1 MKKENNKTKKSIH
14 YAYKGEI
21 KIKNKNKSQIHINQQ
36 NLYQYEQIDIQKITQ
51 THQNFKT

>member
-21 KIKNKNKSQIHINQQ
+21 KKKKKNKQNPYKSTKPIPV
-36 NLYQYEQIDIQKITQ
+36 
-51 THQNFKT
+51 